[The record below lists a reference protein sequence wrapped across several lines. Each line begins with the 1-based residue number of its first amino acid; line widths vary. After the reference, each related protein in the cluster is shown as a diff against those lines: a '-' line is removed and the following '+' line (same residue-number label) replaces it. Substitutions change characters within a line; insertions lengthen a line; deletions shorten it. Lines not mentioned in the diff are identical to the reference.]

1 MRIVKFPLIPC
12 VLFLALGIITGFV
25 FKINITYLLPSLLLS
40 FIGLIVLLKTSKT
53 NLKPLYFGFMTYFIA
68 LQIGA
73 FLFYTHY
80 DPNHKNHYSKITT
93 NDICIIHG
101 TVKNVIKP
109 SAKKNK
115 YIVTINSLNNK
126 ASTGKFL
133 LYFPKDSKTNI
144 IPGSEVLLK
153 TKLYPIKGSYNPFQ
167 FDYGKYME
175 KQNIFHQVYGDEN
188 NISIVHQTKNLN
200 YYLYTFRNKLSNN
213 FAIQNFT
220 PKTQAV
226 LNALLFGQRILLD
239 SETIEAYSNTGVIH
253 ILAISG
259 LHVGIFFLIL
269 SFLLQ
274 PLNTNKKGKLIKL
287 FLILMFLWSFAFI
300 SGLSASV
307 TRAVIMFTILSIGKH
322 YNQQN
327 NTLNTVAFSALLL
340 LCYNPNYIFDVGF
353 QLSYAAVIAI
363 VLLNPF
369 FKYFYFT
376 KNKIVKY
383 STDIML
389 VSLTAQIGVLPLS
402 IYYFNQ
408 FPILFLVANIVVI
421 PLTII
426 ILFTG
431 LATLVITPF
440 FTSIALALGKILS
453 LLIETMNTY
462 ITWIAT
468 FEGFVIKNISF
479 TATLCFLAYMTTSLF
494 IYFLYRNKAKNFKY
508 FLASII
514 VFQLAYFYTNSKEAN
529 SEELVIF
536 SSKSSLIT
544 IKENNSITAYTN
556 SPETNIDNITNYKRG
571 TFTEEVSILP
581 LENILFFNETK
592 VLIIDSLSTYKLS
605 QKPDIIILT
614 QGTRVNLERV
624 LQINKPKVIIA
635 DNSNSKYK
643 VEMWKKTCVKEK
655 VPFHS
660 TYEKGLYKIVK

>member
-1 MRIVKFPLIPC
+1 
-12 VLFLALGIITGFV
+12 
-25 FKINITYLLPSLLLS
+25 
-40 FIGLIVLLKTSKT
+40 
-53 NLKPLYFGFMTYFIA
+53 
-68 LQIGA
+68 
-73 FLFYTHY
+73 
-80 DPNHKNHYSKITT
+80 
-93 NDICIIHG
+93 
-101 TVKNVIKP
+101 
-109 SAKKNK
+109 
-115 YIVTINSLNNK
+115 
-126 ASTGKFL
+126 
-133 LYFPKDSKTNI
+133 
-144 IPGSEVLLK
+144 
-153 TKLYPIKGSYNPFQ
+153 
-167 FDYGKYME
+167 
-175 KQNIFHQVYGDEN
+175 
-188 NISIVHQTKNLN
+188 
-200 YYLYTFRNKLSNN
+200 
-213 FAIQNFT
+213 
-220 PKTQAV
+220 
-226 LNALLFGQRILLD
+226 
-239 SETIEAYSNTGVIH
+239 
-253 ILAISG
+253 
-259 LHVGIFFLIL
+259 
-269 SFLLQ
+269 
-274 PLNTNKKGKLIKL
+274 
-287 FLILMFLWSFAFI
+287 LWSFAFI